1 MTVRSVADSAGCQQ
15 SLRLLRGKYMANLFR
30 IQRQDSYVLRFTDH
44 DRALTYDGET
54 YSPVNLSSI
63 SAERREAGLRSGNQ
77 EASGIIDGVTIT
89 IPDLLGHK
97 YRGAIVW
104 QKVVDWRFPL
114 HVFYAETKR
123 IRQIQWDGIRWIA
136 TLEGIAARMQQ
147 LVGGR
152 FGGIFTTTCSYR
164 LGDASTC
171 RADIS
176 LETITDVTVSGL
188 IGTDTRMG
196 AYFSAASWPGTYAD
210 DYYRDGEIEW
220 TTGSNAGS
228 ISPIVTHIHGSPREI
243 RFLLP
248 TSFPIVVGDK
258 GIARPG
264 CDGLRGTCYGKF
276 RTLPAATGTVLAGT
290 TTQLIQTSGLTSGA
304 YQDGTYYVVMTSG
317 ALKGQE
323 RLIFANSA
331 TGIQVPATTLW
342 PSAPATGST
351 YAIRRTNV
359 LNFGGSPYD
368 PDAGVVVEQVT

>member
-1 MTVRSVADSAGCQQ
+1 MTVKTVADSAGCLQ
-15 SLRLLRGKYMANLFR
+15 SLRLLRTKHLAALFR
-30 IQRQDSYVLRFTDH
+30 LQRQDGFVLRFTDH
-44 DRALTYDGET
+44 DRPLTFDGEL
-54 YSPVNLSSI
+54 YEPVNLSSI

-77 EASGIIDGVTIT
+77 EASGIVDGVTIT

-104 QKVVDWRFPL
+104 QKLIDWRRPL

-123 IRQIQWDGIRWIA
+123 VRQIQWDGSRWVA
-136 TLEGIAARMQQ
+136 TLEGMAARMQQ

-152 FGGIFTTTCSYR
+152 FGGIFTTTCNYR
-164 LGDASTC
+164 LGEVNTC

-188 IGTDTRMG
+188 IGTDAYMG

-210 DYYRDGEIEW
+210 DYYRDGEIQW
-220 TTGSNAGS
+220 TTGANAGLV
-228 ISPIVTHIHGSPREI
+228 SPIVQHIHGSPREI

-276 RTLPAATGTVLAGT
+276 RQQPAATGSVTAGST
-290 TTQLIQTSGLTSGA
+290 TTLINTSGLTANA

-317 ALKGQE
+317 ALAGQE
-323 RLIFANSA
+323 RLVFANSA
-331 TGIQVPATTLW
+331 TSIQVPSTNPW
-342 PSAPATGST
+342 PSAPVTGTT
-351 YAIRRTNV
+351 YAIRKTNV